1 MCACVCEH
9 MCFCT
14 FCPPKADR
22 LTLLLVKEAVV
33 VSFTAAVDEGSA
45 GLNMTVEVPAQCV
58 SFTAALLHGQ
68 QAHTGWIILT
78 HTHTHI
84 HQKCARSDTTRSCTI
99 KGGRADGKQRRV
111 RNKDQQN

>member
-1 MCACVCEH
+1 MCACVCVH
-9 MCFCT
+9 VCLCT

-58 SFTAALLHGQ
+58 FFTAPLLHGQ
-68 QAHTGWIILT
+68 QAHAGRIILTRT
-78 HTHTHI
+78 HTHTSTHI
-84 HQKCARSDTTRSCTI
+84 RSVHTQTQKGHA
-99 KGGRADGKQRRV
+99 Q
-111 RNKDQQN
+111 